1 MLKEKYKELRKF
13 KEENLKSLINIAS
26 VMADKYPDT
35 PDDFIAGDLGQYQQA
50 LIAFG
55 EKLEKEFALYDSPY
69 IKTLEGCCEDL
80 FNYSEGKGK
89 EYLSE
94 LKEKLILLD
103 KELDD
108 DNLNKSYYTS
118 IVLIAKD
125 EERYIREWLEYHRMV
140 GIDHFYIYDNE
151 SQPSFKRILEKYIDS
166 GLVTYIDYPGK
177 LMQMNAYNH
186 ALKHFKFETEY
197 MAFIDADEFLVPVK
211 FKTIPEEIDFIISH
225 YSKRKFKVDWE
236 PGGIAVNWRW
246 YGSSYH
252 REKQEGL
259 LIENYIYRA
268 EDDYDQN
275 AHVKTICNPR
285 LAIAFEGH
293 PHSCTYQKGYFNIS
307 EMGSYV
313 PGAFFYDSSCSHLRI
328 NHYHMKSEEEFIE
341 KWHRGWPDRVRTFDD
356 DEQLRRDFRA
366 EEEECN
372 KIKDDIMQKYVDELK
387 KRIV

>member
-1 MLKEKYKELRKF
+1 MIKEKYEELKKIKEDS
-13 KEENLKSLINIAS
+13 LKSLLDIAF
-26 VMADKYPDT
+26 VMEEKYPDI
-35 PDDFIAGDLGQYQQA
+35 PNGRISEDLQNYQQA
-50 LIAFG
+50 LIKFG
-55 EKLEKEFALYDSPY
+55 EKLENEFALYDSSY
-69 IKTLEGCCEDL
+69 IKNLEGCCEDL
-80 FNYSEGKGK
+80 FMYSEGKGK
-89 EYLSE
+89 KYLKE
-94 LKEKLILLD
+94 LKEKLILID
-103 KELDD
+103 KEL
-108 DNLNKSYYTS
+108 NEEKTSKNYHTS

-125 EERYIREWLEYHRMV
+125 EDRYIQEWIEYHRIV
-140 GIDHFYIYDNE
+140 GIEHFYIYDNE
-151 SQPSFKRILEKYIDS
+151 SKPSFKSILNRYIDS
-166 GLVTYIDYPGK
+166 DIVTYINYPGK

-197 MAFIDADEFLVPVK
+197 MAFIDADEFLVPVTY
-211 FKTIPEEIDFIISH
+211 KTIPEEIDYIIDH
-225 YSKRKFKVDWE
+225 YDKRKFKVDWE

-252 REKQEGL
+252 REKQNGL
-259 LIENYIYRA
+259 LIENYTYRA

-293 PHSCTYQKGYFNIS
+293 PHSCTYRKGYFNIS

-313 PGAFFYDSSCSHLRI
+313 PGAFFYDSACRHLRI

-341 KWHRGWPDRVRTFDD
+341 KWHRGWPDRVRTFED
-356 DEQLRRDFRA
+356 DEQLKRDFRT

-372 KIKDDIMQKYVDELK
+372 KVKDDIMEKYVDELK